1 MNISNLQYSVRD
13 LIKQDARLTSQ
24 SQKKAEEAVH
34 CWIVNLVREE
44 ALEEK
49 VALLSRRC
57 MTRFLE
63 SLDQDSLPGV
73 CVVAG
78 LAGLPDPGTG
88 EAAAM
93 LAELQLS

>member
-1 MNISNLQYSVRD
+1 MRDISLP
-13 LIKQDARLTSQ
+13 LP
-24 SQKKAEEAVH
+24 
-34 CWIVNLVREE
+34 
-44 ALEEK
+44 
-49 VALLSRRC
+49 LLSV
-57 MTRFLE
+57 
-63 SLDQDSLPGV
+63 LDIILPLPPSLPGV